1 MIKAVIFDFGQT
13 LVDSAD
19 GFRAAEKEV
28 QAKIYSDLLSI
39 SEIGSREAFLDVYR
53 LVRKKNHDKSIFSR
67 FDTWQAVYRHYRVE
81 PDRVRLE
88 NWETSYWAKVKS
100 DTRIFPETRQ
110 VLGNLTNNY
119 RLALITN
126 TQGQKTTDAHRL
138 SLYPE
143 LENFFEVII
152 VAGEGGVPPKPDPKP
167 YRLCLKT
174 LGLTSSEAVYV
185 GDDWRIDIC
194 GAENAGL
201 RPVWL
206 KHRNVRRNWPVV
218 ETSVP
223 VITGLKQLL
232 DLDEVLGHESRN
244 TSS

>member
-19 GFRAAEKEV
+19 GFRAAEKEI
-28 QAKIYSDLLSI
+28 QSKIYSDLLSI
-39 SEIGSREAFLDVYR
+39 SGIESRESFLDVYR
-53 LVRKKNHDKSIFSR
+53 SIRNKNHQKSIFSR
-67 FDTWQAVYRHYRVE
+67 VATWQGVYRHYHAE
-81 PDRVRLE
+81 PDLQRFE
-88 NWETSYWAKVKS
+88 KWETSYWEKVKTK
-100 DTRIFPETRQ
+100 TRIFPETQQ
-110 VLGNLTNNY
+110 VLGSLSTSY

-126 TQGQKTTDAHRL
+126 TQGQKTTQTHRL
-138 SLYPE
+138 SEYPE
-143 LENFFEVII
+143 LENFFEVTI

-167 YRLCLKT
+167 FRLCLKK

-194 GAENAGL
+194 GAKNAGL

-206 KHRNVRRNWPVV
+206 KHRSVRRNWPVV

-223 VITGLKQLL
+223 VITSLKQLL
-232 DLDEVLGHESRN
+232 NLNEVLDHEIRKP
-244 TSS
+244 SS